1 MSFARSLIH
10 SLKLFSHSCSSL
22 FYPEICLHC
31 RKDLGANGTILFCR
45 DCQAA
50 CQLLDP
56 IEHCLLCFAPLE
68 ATPSRRTACAACKQY
83 FSCLTAKAAAFPY
96 AGPAASLVKSIKYQ
110 GQFYLAE
117 GAAALLTAQYCHLDW
132 PMPEIIT
139 YVPSPTL
146 RQLERGF
153 NHSQL
158 LAQAVAKNLNC
169 PCRELLARQHGS
181 FSQANLNR
189 KQREALN
196 SRHFYRK
203 TDIDIRDKVILLID
217 DVTTTSRTLES
228 CAKLLA
234 AGFPKSIYALTL
246 CQTIE

>member
-1 MSFARSLIH
+1 MSFAESLLH
-10 SLKLFSHSCSSL
+10 GLKLFSHSCRAL
-22 FYPEICLHC
+22 LYPAICLHC
-31 RKDLGANGTILFCR
+31 RKDLEANCETAFCQ

-56 IEHCLLCFAPLE
+56 LEHCLLCFAPLE
-68 ATPSRRTACAACKQY
+68 ITPCHRTTCADCKRY
-83 FSCLTAKAAAFPY
+83 FSPISAKAAAFPY
-96 AGPAASLVKSIKYQ
+96 AGPAASLVKNIKYQ

-117 GAAALLTAQYCHLDW
+117 GAAAFLTAQYCRLEW

-139 YVPSPTL
+139 CVPGPKL

-153 NHSQL
+153 NQSQL
-158 LAQAVAKNLNC
+158 LAQAIAKNLNC
-169 PCRELLARQHGS
+169 LCKELLARRHGS

-196 SRHFYRK
+196 SQHFYRK
-203 TDIDIRDKVILLID
+203 EDIDIRDKVILLID

-228 CAKLLA
+228 CAKVLA